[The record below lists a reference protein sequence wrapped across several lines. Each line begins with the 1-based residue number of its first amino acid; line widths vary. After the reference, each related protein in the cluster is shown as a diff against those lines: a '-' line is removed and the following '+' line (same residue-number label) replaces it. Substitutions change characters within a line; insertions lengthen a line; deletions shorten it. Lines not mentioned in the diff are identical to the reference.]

1 MSYLP
6 EHLAIAE
13 NLTAATSA
21 GSLVDAYAALKGH
34 SPASV
39 ESAALICGYSCIAT
53 RNQRDSLNHILAQVA
68 EATRRRTDG
77 FGLRDLIH

>member
-13 NLTAATSA
+13 NLTAATCA

-34 SPASV
+34 PPASIV
-39 ESAALICGYSCIAT
+39 SAALICGYSCIAT
-53 RNQRDSLNHILAQVA
+53 RNQRKSLNHILAQVS

-77 FGLRDLIH
+77 FGLRATAH